1 MSDVT
6 SEPVMEPSEPAS
18 EAFPLPVT
26 ETVAEQSPPH
36 SNPVPV
42 APDTL
47 VPHEGALQKLEN
59 YIAGWPRTFF
69 HPVHG
74 SKEFKD
80 PNEHAQ
86 AGSDWRFPSAGEADS
101 ARTQTEAELVNLK
114 RQMSALA
121 SYEANAP
128 VARSS
133 AQAEESMASGYPEPG
148 LG

>member
-1 MSDVT
+1 VSDDT
-6 SEPVMEPSEPAS
+6 A
-18 EAFPLPVT
+18 PLPVT
-26 ETVAEQSPPH
+26 ETVAEQVPPH

-47 VPHEGALQKLEN
+47 VPHEGALQQLAN
-59 YIAGWPRTFF
+59 YIAGWPRVFF

-74 SKEFKD
+74 SRTFED
-80 PNEHAQ
+80 PNEHAK

-114 RQMSALA
+114 RQMAALA
-121 SYEANAP
+121 SYEVNGP

-133 AQAEESMASGYPEPG
+133 AQAEASMAAGYPEPG

>member
-1 MSDVT
+1 MSESLT
-6 SEPVMEPSEPAS
+6 PQ
-18 EAFPLPVT
+18 PVT
-26 ETVAEQSPPH
+26 ETVSEQSPPH
-36 SNPVPV
+36 ANPVPV
-42 APDTL
+42 APEPAEPETI
-47 VPHEGALQKLEN
+47 VQKVESFV
-59 YIAGWPRTFF
+59 AGWPKTFF

-86 AGSDWRFPSAGEADS
+86 AGSDWRFPTAGEADS

-114 RQMSALA
+114 RQMAALE
-121 SYEANAP
+121 SYEANGP

-133 AQAEESMASGYPEPG
+133 AQAEESMAAGYPEPG